1 MVSQKRLEEK
11 QQEEGEEE
19 EEHRQLQSVMRFSQ
33 TQKANKI
40 YVSALLRS
48 SAKTWLLFNFGL
60 IQFLNTILTTLQFL
74 KGIITFFFRYYFLY
88 FVGPFYVSSSYAS
101 YASFL
106 GLH

>member
-19 EEHRQLQSVMRFSQ
+19 HRQLQSVVRFAQ
-33 TQKANKI
+33 TQKPNKI
-40 YVSALLRS
+40 CVSALPRS
-48 SAKTWLLFNFGL
+48 SAKTWLLFNFVL

-74 KGIITFFFRYYFLY
+74 KEVITSFCGYYFLY
-88 FVGPFYVSSSYAS
+88 FVGTFYVSSSYVS